1 MTPQAYLVHYGNT
14 LSTLCRDEGQAE
26 KTLRTLHGT
35 KLTTLYELTDDE
47 IRLLRLVESQREN
60 PREP

>member
-1 MTPQAYLVHYGNT
+1 MIEQAYLVHYGNT
-14 LSTLCRDEGQAE
+14 LATLCRDLGQAE

-35 KLTTLYELTDDE
+35 KLTALYELTEDE
-47 IRLLRLVESQREN
+47 IRLLRLAESEK